1 MEERKIY
8 TLRQIG
14 NAIKKRIEEATQ
26 GASFWVKAE
35 IASINVGKHA
45 YLELV
50 QHQDGEKVAVMRGA
64 IWMTTLHRIRQELG
78 DESRNILKDGV
89 EILFLAKT
97 NYHLVY
103 GLSLVIEA
111 IDLSF
116 NISELERRKRETIA
130 KLKEEG
136 LYDRNRFMRLPMVVQ
151 RIALVASHG
160 TAAYADFM
168 KHLEHNE
175 HGYHFHVRL
184 FRSAVQG
191 ATAAQEL
198 RAALANID
206 TDRFD
211 VVVFIRGGGS
221 KLDLE
226 PYNNLELARMAAQ
239 MRIPVLTGIGHD
251 VDISVLDLIAH
262 GHHKTPTAVADFIV
276 DKALYFETSMTGM
289 LVQVHNAMLTSFSDR
304 KDQLSTFKEMMAMR
318 PTALCRAERGNLHTY
333 TGQFARSI
341 TDRIAI
347 SSKMLDAHAR
357 DLAVLPRNKLVLL
370 EAARIRELSTSL
382 SGIAQ
387 RGFQLLLG
395 RLQGMDDAI
404 QFLSPDKLLQRGFS
418 ITRKDGSAVMDAGSL
433 QPGDRLE
440 TTFAHGKAWSTIN
453 TIEPDEEG

>member
-8 TLRQIG
+8 TLRQVG
-14 NAIKKRIEEATQ
+14 TAIKQRIEEATQ

-35 IASINVGKHA
+35 IASINVGRHA

-64 IWMTTLHRIRQELG
+64 IWMTALNRIRQELG
-78 DESRNILKDGV
+78 NESRNILKDGV

-130 KLKEEG
+130 KLREER
-136 LYDRNRFMRLPMVVQ
+136 LYDRNRFIPLPMVVQ
-151 RIALVASHG
+151 RIALVASKG

-175 HGYHFHVRL
+175 HGYIFHVHM
-184 FRSAVQG
+184 FNSAVQG
-191 ATAAQEL
+191 VTAAQEL
-198 RAALANID
+198 CAALASID
-206 TDRFD
+206 PDRFD
-211 VVVFIRGGGS
+211 AVVLIRGGGS

-226 PYNNLELARMAAQ
+226 PYNDLEMARIAAQ

-276 DKALYFETSMTGM
+276 DRMLYFETGMMGM
-289 LVQVHNAMLTSFSDR
+289 LVHIHNAMVTSFSDR
-304 KDQLSTFKEMMAMR
+304 KDQLSTFKEMVAMR

-333 TGQFARSI
+333 TGQFARCI
-341 TDRIAI
+341 TDRIAT

-357 DLAVLPRNKLVLL
+357 DLAVLPRNKLVLV
-370 EAARIRELSTSL
+370 EAARIREQSTAL

-395 RLQGMDDAI
+395 KLQGMDDAV
-404 QFLSPDKLLQRGFS
+404 QFLSPEKLLQRGFS
-418 ITRKDGSAVMDAGSL
+418 ITRKDGGALKDVSDL
-433 QPGDRLE
+433 HPGDQLE
-440 TTFAHGKAWSTIN
+440 TTFAQGKAWSTIN
-453 TIEPDEEG
+453 TIEPHEKG